1 MDEKRRQQEERADR
15 IAYLIGIQY
24 DSLTVL
30 YETICDKEYEEAK
43 REIKQ
48 FKSAS
53 QSSTTR
59 AVKKTAKVGIPLI
72 SGGSA
77 LAYQQKRNK

>member
-1 MDEKRRQQEERADR
+1 MDEKRRQEVERADR

-43 REIKQ
+43 KEIKVLMTELRLI
-48 FKSAS
+48 FKS
-53 QSSTTR
+53 
-59 AVKKTAKVGIPLI
+59 IE
-72 SGGSA
+72 
-77 LAYQQKRNK
+77 YDDF

>member
-30 YETICDKEYEEAK
+30 NETICDKEYEEAK
-43 REIKQ
+43 REIKVLMTELRLI
-48 FKSAS
+48 FKS
-53 QSSTTR
+53 
-59 AVKKTAKVGIPLI
+59 IE
-72 SGGSA
+72 
-77 LAYQQKRNK
+77 YDDF